1 MKTLNDILKEI
12 NYNDEAYT
20 YLWYGI
26 SEREEISADLRS
38 RFNEY
43 GITDKQIR
51 TMTNNIIKS
60 IDKVVRGEI

>member
-1 MKTLNDILKEI
+1 MKNIRVLSLFD
-12 NYNDEAYT
+12 
-20 YLWYGI
+20 GI

-43 GITDKQIR
+43 GITYKQIR